1 VDTRAEIL
9 PDLPKGK
16 QSLFRSM
23 RDAGISAAQSQRNV
37 AWLNVATDGTP
48 VLNAWH
54 EDIEPR
60 NGYLVAVV
68 DARRWR
74 TKPKTEGKR
83 LAVVSALERLHGQ
96 SIRVIVLESK
106 PNKPRHYGTHFDD
119 LALWLVE
126 DTGSEFLL
134 WRGRP
139 ALDVTDA
146 IPANP
151 VAFGALDPAR
161 RERISTSIERLNRV
175 RLLTLQR
182 ARNRCELA
190 DCSDHSDFSTPDV
203 HHITW
208 LGHGGSDHTDNTI
221 ALCPACHARVHRGT
235 ARVVAAMNQKIQLVR
250 DSRRS
255 VVALSQE

>member
-1 VDTRAEIL
+1 MDARAETL
-9 PDLPKGK
+9 ADLPKGK

-54 EDIEPR
+54 EDIELR

-74 TKPKTEGKR
+74 TKPRTEGKR
-83 LAVVSALERLHGQ
+83 LAVVLALERLHGH

-106 PNKPRHYGTHFDD
+106 PNKARHYGTHFDD

-134 WRGRP
+134 WRGRS

-146 IPANP
+146 IPPNP
-151 VAFGALDPAR
+151 VAFGALDPSR

-182 ARNRCELA
+182 ARNRCEIA
-190 DCSDHSDFSTPDV
+190 NCSDHSDFGTLDV
-203 HHITW
+203 HHITS

-235 ARVVAAMNQKIQLVR
+235 ASVVAAMSQQIQMVR
-250 DSRRS
+250 DSRKG
-255 VVALSQE
+255 AIAHAPD